1 MQLEGAV
8 IKEQGQT
15 FAVVAVKRHVTNT
28 RHEANDALHNFSQYF
43 PGMPI
48 VLMSQ
53 DSRGRPTFFGRR
65 DIANFLSR
73 VPMNTIPWKRYNF
86 N

>member
-15 FAVVAVKRHVTNT
+15 FAVVVVKRHITDN
-28 RHEANDALHNFSQYF
+28 RHEAARASQSFSWCF

-53 DSRGRPTFFGRR
+53 DSRGTPTYFGRR
-65 DIANFLSR
+65 DIANFLAR
-73 VPMNTIPWKRYNF
+73 VPMSSIPWKRYTF